1 MTQYN
6 FTIDASIEDWDIKID
21 PAALYGYFEWVGGTN
36 MDEECT
42 GGLWFDRLV
51 GGALALTDY
60 DGVATLPNEV
70 RHGLTQK
77 DIVVS
82 EEFY

>member
-1 MTQYN
+1 MTEGYN
-6 FTIDASIEDWDIKID
+6 FTIDASVEDWDIKID
-21 PAALYGYFEWVGGTN
+21 PAALYGYFEHNEMG
-36 MDEECT
+36 DECG

-51 GGALALTDY
+51 GGVLALTDY
-60 DGVATLPNEV
+60 DGVAVLPDEV